1 MWVDMKVSV
10 QCQLVSGRQLGTDC
24 ALEFGLRRALAV
36 IRRHDEQCQR
46 DIGDL
51 AHGIEYFLAR
61 RPRRRRDVVQ

>member
-1 MWVDMKVSV
+1 
-10 QCQLVSGRQLGTDC
+10 VSGRQLGTDC